1 VYIFKNDIYG
11 AIPRRNR
18 YSCLHVICACGRI
31 GYLCLNYFV
40 DKRLDKMASE
50 IKRHLKYAPEIDCSL
65 IDIGQFEETPTLAK
79 TLATIIFVRFE
90 KMQPTLVL

>member
-1 VYIFKNDIYG
+1 
-11 AIPRRNR
+11 
-18 YSCLHVICACGRI
+18 
-31 GYLCLNYFV
+31 
-40 DKRLDKMASE
+40 MASE